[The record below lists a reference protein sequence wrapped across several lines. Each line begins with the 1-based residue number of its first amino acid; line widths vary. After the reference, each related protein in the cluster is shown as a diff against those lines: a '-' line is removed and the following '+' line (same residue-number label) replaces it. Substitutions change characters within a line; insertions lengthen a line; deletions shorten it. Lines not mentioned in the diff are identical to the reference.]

1 MAADDSGVLLI
12 QTEGGGTEGVLEDLE
27 EWLGQEEELRVRRTM
42 VSSADDTGTKLSATA
57 VLIVILGTPAAVA
70 AVNKLGDALIAWI
83 KATRPQTK
91 ITVRE
96 GDRSIT
102 IDTNAPPSKEQLAE
116 MLQQLKTAS

>member
-1 MAADDSGVLLI
+1 MAGDDSGVLLI
-12 QTEGGGTEGVLEDLE
+12 QTEGGGTEGVLEELE
-27 EWLGQEEELRVRRTM
+27 EWLGQEEDLRVRRTM

-116 MLQQLKTAS
+116 MLLQLKTVS